1 MYGVIFHNKLRLVL
15 KTYEDLTG
23 HGC

>member
-1 MYGVIFHNKLRLVL
+1 MYGVIFNNKLRLVL

>member
-1 MYGVIFHNKLRLVL
+1 MYDVIFNNKLRLVL